1 MLSSLLESP
10 RIDPSLGNIV
20 ATLPRAPARGHRP
33 PGYPAGSPLRPP
45 TSSRHRSAG
54 ALDSFRG
61 RVSAVRSPKPA
72 VYHVQLAIRTAAT
85 VRLQIG
91 APDLPPREAIVL
103 LYQQTKTTVG
113 DDVYVCIQCFRQ
125 QPGQEPVGAPY
136 RQSSPY
142 VLSRQLGSRR
152 VIPGSV
158 CESLKNLSRQLEQLT
173 VSAGERV
180 ARIESAEADQRGEEY
195 FEYDRHF
202 TNSLVLISCLA
213 RNVFHTFPRLS
224 EQYSV
229 QMFDYGGKAMDEIRV
244 KELLDLFVHNRY
256 MNLQNEYII
265 DLVSAK
271 LPDGTMIAEG
281 FMGHKFKV
289 QDFLSQVAE
298 AIESVSIK
306 DLATRLRG
314 GVKSLNLDTPYQE
327 IVFLVQNITSF
338 SDLLEATIPSG
349 SYDFM
354 LNILFPASEIPAS
367 VQAAAKGR
375 EVRYEIRFR
384 NPHVGVDNR
393 VDEKHVKLSVKADV
407 DYLVGGRVVH
417 RESGEREKKLDYG
430 DFFDQ
435 VVQAV
440 GEQKLLDLVRR
451 LERFRK
457 PTNSGGGPAP
467 ILWTG

>member
-1 MLSSLLESP
+1 MP
-10 RIDPSLGNIV
+10 
-20 ATLPRAPARGHRP
+20 
-33 PGYPAGSPLRPP
+33 
-45 TSSRHRSAG
+45 
-54 ALDSFRG
+54 
-61 RVSAVRSPKPA
+61 
-72 VYHVQLAIRTAAT
+72 
-85 VRLQIG
+85 
-91 APDLPPREAIVL
+91 
-103 LYQQTKTTVG
+103 
-113 DDVYVCIQCFRQ
+113 
-125 QPGQEPVGAPY
+125 
-136 RQSSPY
+136 
-142 VLSRQLGSRR
+142 
-152 VIPGSV
+152 
-158 CESLKNLSRQLEQLT
+158 
-173 VSAGERV
+173 
-180 ARIESAEADQRGEEY
+180 
-195 FEYDRHF
+195 
-202 TNSLVLISCLA
+202 
-213 RNVFHTFPRLS
+213 
-224 EQYSV
+224 
-229 QMFDYGGKAMDEIRV
+229 
-244 KELLDLFVHNRY
+244 LDLFVHNRY
-256 MNLQNEYII
+256 MNLQNEYIT

-271 LPDGTMIAEG
+271 LPDGAMIAEG

-338 SDLLEATIPSG
+338 SDLLEATIPSE

>member
-1 MLSSLLESP
+1 ML
-10 RIDPSLGNIV
+10 
-20 ATLPRAPARGHRP
+20 
-33 PGYPAGSPLRPP
+33 
-45 TSSRHRSAG
+45 
-54 ALDSFRG
+54 
-61 RVSAVRSPKPA
+61 
-72 VYHVQLAIRTAAT
+72 
-85 VRLQIG
+85 
-91 APDLPPREAIVL
+91 PREAIVL

-113 DDVYVCIQCFRQ
+113 HDVYVCIRCFRQ
-125 QPGQEPVGAPY
+125 QPGQGPVGLY

-142 VLSRQLGSRR
+142 VLSRQHGSLR

-158 CESLKNLSRQLEQLT
+158 CESLKNLSCQLEQLT
-173 VSAGERV
+173 VSGRERV

-195 FEYDRHF
+195 YEYDRHL

-229 QMFDYGGKAMDEIRV
+229 QMFDYGGKATDEIWV

-256 MNLQNEYII
+256 MNLQNEYIT

-298 AIESVSIK
+298 AIESVTIK
-306 DLATRLRG
+306 DLTTRLRG

-367 VQAAAKGR
+367 VRAAAKGR
-375 EVRYEIRFR
+375 EVREEIRFR
-384 NPHVGVDNR
+384 NPHVR
-393 VDEKHVKLSVKADV
+393 VGDQLDEKTVKISVKTDV
-407 DYLVGGRVVH
+407 DYSVGGRVVH
-417 RESGEREKKLDYG
+417 RQSREQDKELDYG
-430 DFFDQ
+430 NFFDQ

-440 GEQKLLDLVRR
+440 GQQKLLDLVRR

-457 PTNSGGGPAP
+457 PTGSSSSRGG
-467 ILWTG
+467 